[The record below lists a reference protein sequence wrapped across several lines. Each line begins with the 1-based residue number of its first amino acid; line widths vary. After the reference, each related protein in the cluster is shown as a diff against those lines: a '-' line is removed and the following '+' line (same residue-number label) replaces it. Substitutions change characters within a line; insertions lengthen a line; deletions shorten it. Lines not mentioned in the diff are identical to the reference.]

1 LIANANSTHVVPDRL
16 HPRDAFVTTRKRPLK
31 RLWAE
36 HIGHKGI
43 EKVQGNPGVHE
54 SGKSTKQGNTIAV
67 ATGRNEGTDNGL
79 EWARKSRF
87 GTLLPFNAAF
97 FDERQL
103 AHQTLGEAYAV
114 RRSSIAIVLQY
125 LRCCCPIRDQ
135 LPDGQ
140 PSLTGLLSSPK
151 TWFTKCP

>member
-1 LIANANSTHVVPDRL
+1 MHVVPDCL
-16 HPRDAFVTTRKRPLK
+16 HRRDAFVAKRKRPLK

-43 EKVQGNPGVHE
+43 ERVQGNPSVHE
-54 SGKSTKQGNTIAV
+54 SGKSTKQRNKIAV
-67 ATGRNEGTDNGL
+67 TTGRNEGANNGL

-97 FDERQL
+97 LDERQL
-103 AHQTLGEAYAV
+103 AHQTPGQGYAV

-125 LRCCCPIRDQ
+125 LRRCCPIRDQ
-135 LPDGQ
+135 LPDGR
-140 PSLTGLLSSPK
+140 
-151 TWFTKCP
+151 